1 MDKTKKQKLT
11 EIYRSLAPES
21 FKMHHYDLAEIT
33 NIKDPVVWKEF
44 LMEPDIQ
51 QWKQEELSVINDA
64 ELQKLLTDINESN
77 SVGKAQIIN
86 ALQKVLDGKKED
98 KKGPAFI
105 YCYIP
110 PNEQQEKAENVIKIN
125 GDPFLQ

>member
-1 MDKTKKQKLT
+1 
-11 EIYRSLAPES
+11 
-21 FKMHHYDLAEIT
+21 MHHYDLAQVT
-33 NIKDPVVWKEF
+33 TVKDPAVWREF

-86 ALQKVLDGKKED
+86 ALQKVLDGKKDE

-105 YCYIP
+105 YCYVP
-110 PNEQQEKAENVIKIN
+110 LNDQQEQADNVIKLKD
-125 GDPFLQ
+125 DPFLK